1 MLQSEFYERTG
12 VTLSGEE
19 YAKVERVYDYVK
31 MDKDHFC
38 EEWLKIRSSALFD
51 ETMDAFEA
59 LEKENFSLKDEI
71 SSLKSKIEQYKVEC
85 ENEIT
90 KTQEQYLRK
99 VNDLGKK
106 IIANIDDETRIYDIL
121 EEEFTL
127 DFIIRAKLEGNLD
140 LMQHEREHLIKKLSL

>member
-12 VTLSGEE
+12 VTLSCEE

-59 LEKENFSLKDEI
+59 FEKENFSLKDEI
-71 SSLKSKIEQYKVEC
+71 SSLRSKIEQ
-85 ENEIT
+85 N
-90 KTQEQYLRK
+90 
-99 VNDLGKK
+99 K
-106 IIANIDDETRIYDIL
+106 IEYEAD
-121 EEEFTL
+121 
-127 DFIIRAKLEGNLD
+127 
-140 LMQHEREHLIKKLSL
+140 IKKNKDEYLASLCNLVK